1 MREILVCRALRNEG
15 CVFKEIE
22 GVLGKNIEEVIP
34 EFFVQRECGVHV
46 LILCTDKEISSDEF
60 LSLMQRRE
68 ENQGRK
74 VVKLGPEDNRSYC
87 QCAVY
92 SLAVSNAILNIYD
105 YVLSVI
111 ENSDLKKFCSIES
124 LSTILGVAPQGMAFD
139 SAFKMKFRKD
149 TGEKLSEPWLTPDQ
163 NDEIAELRLL
173 IVLNSEEF
181 DYFISR
187 EGYFASILEYVILEA
202 DSHALICKLRDKKT
216 ELENELKQAECE
228 NEDLRTRLKKAVE
241 DKDNEVSELKDKL
254 AQSKKTIQE
263 LKEEL
268 SRSQKQ
274 VDELTK
280 CQKISEI
287 YGQIEDLEK
296 NSLIGNGYNKNVG
309 NIEYIIGNDKMILIL
324 EKPQS
329 IEDEKFE
336 KRINKRDA
344 YSKYASIET
353 VRKDKDKR
361 QDIADKSEE
370 SALEIKKQVK
380 AKNKDELLDK
390 KSTVVPKKEDNVLS
404 DITEEDKER

>member
-1 MREILVCRALRNEG
+1 MREILVCRALKNEG

-34 EFFVQRECGVHV
+34 EFFVQRERGVHV

-60 LSLMQRRE
+60 LSLMQRRK

-74 VVKLGPEDNRSYC
+74 VVELGTEDNRSCC

-92 SLAVSNAILNIYD
+92 SLKVSNAILNIYD

-111 ENSDLKKFCSIES
+111 ENSDLKEYCSIES
-124 LSTILGVAPQGMAFD
+124 LSDILGEKSPMMDFEDAF
-139 SAFKMKFRKD
+139 SLIFRKRAA
-149 TGEKLSEPWLTPDQ
+149 ERLSGAWLKCDQ
-163 NDEIAELRLL
+163 NGVTAELRLL

-181 DYFISR
+181 DYFIFREDFR

-202 DSHALICKLRDKKT
+202 DSHELICKLRDKKT

-254 AQSKKTIQE
+254 AQSDKTIQE

-287 YGQIEDLEK
+287 YGKIEDLEK
-296 NSLIGNGYNKNVG
+296 NSLIGSGYSI
-309 NIEYIIGNDKMILIL
+309 IETDKLIQML
-324 EKPQS
+324 EKLQS

-380 AKNKDELLDK
+380 AKSKDELLDK

>member
-139 SAFKMKFRKD
+139 SAFRMKFRKD

-173 IVLNSEEF
+173 IVLNSKEF
-181 DYFISR
+181 GHFIFREDFR

-202 DSHALICKLRDKKT
+202 DSYELICKLKDKNTK
-216 ELENELKQAECE
+216 LENELKRKECE

-254 AQSKKTIQE
+254 AQSEKTIQE

-280 CQKISEI
+280 CQEISGI
-287 YGQIEDLEK
+287 YGKIEDLEK
-296 NSLIGNGYNKNVG
+296 NSLIGSGYSI
-309 NIEYIIGNDKMILIL
+309 IETDKLIQIL
-324 EKPQS
+324 EKLQS

-344 YSKYASIET
+344 YSKYASVET
-353 VRKDKDKR
+353 VREDKDKQ

-370 SALEIKKQVK
+370 SALEIEKRIK

-404 DITEEDKER
+404 DITKEDKER